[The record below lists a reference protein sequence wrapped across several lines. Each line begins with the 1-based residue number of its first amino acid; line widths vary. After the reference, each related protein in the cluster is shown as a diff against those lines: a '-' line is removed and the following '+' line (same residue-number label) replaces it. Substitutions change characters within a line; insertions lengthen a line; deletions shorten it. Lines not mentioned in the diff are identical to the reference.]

1 MLPSKLSFLAPL
13 FAFPYGTQ
21 KGRMTFYSR
30 PPGCTDD
37 PQAAG
42 KLVSAERL
50 FSFHRKTRGSITKK
64 AASS

>member
-30 PPGCTDD
+30 PPFYLLNFIKFT
-37 PQAAG
+37 
-42 KLVSAERL
+42 
-50 FSFHRKTRGSITKK
+50 
-64 AASS
+64 